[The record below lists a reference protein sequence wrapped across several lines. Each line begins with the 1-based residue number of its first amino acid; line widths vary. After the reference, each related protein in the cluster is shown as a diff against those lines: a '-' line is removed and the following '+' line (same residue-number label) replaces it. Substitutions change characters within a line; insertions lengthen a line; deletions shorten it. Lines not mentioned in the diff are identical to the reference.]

1 MFTEDEAFTHLSAS
15 YMPFPQSYFFLK
27 SLGIWN
33 FSILYVTKFLNF
45 STLLGTLKITVT
57 IKPFG
62 NVSQSP
68 NQFQFDII
76 SKPLLILV
84 RAGPGL

>member
-1 MFTEDEAFTHLSAS
+1 
-15 YMPFPQSYFFLK
+15 
-27 SLGIWN
+27 
-33 FSILYVTKFLNF
+33 VTKFLNF